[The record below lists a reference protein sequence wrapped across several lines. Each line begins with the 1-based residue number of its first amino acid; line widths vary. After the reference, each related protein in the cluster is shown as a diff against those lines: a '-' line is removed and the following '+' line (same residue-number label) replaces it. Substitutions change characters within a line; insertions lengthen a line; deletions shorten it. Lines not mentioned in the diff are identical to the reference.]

1 MQELFQRFLEENIGK
16 TRCGAIIYNLTFTF
30 YSYIR
35 VCGGI
40 CQNIRICC
48 ILSVIC

>member
-1 MQELFQRFLEENIGK
+1 MQELFQQFLEENIGK
-16 TRCGAIIYNLTFTF
+16 TMRNYYLF
-30 YSYIR
+30 YSYIH

-40 CQNIRICC
+40 CQNIRICY